1 MLAKENISRLRSQM
15 LSLPN
20 FDARLVDSLLPELP
34 TIDVLSEEARALSL
48 YTHSYTD
55 SKGIE
60 HDVSGVFMSRSD
72 YENTLAYLERIN
84 REAALAF
91 ADQPSTLTSFVQAD
105 SGIETEFMARETQY
119 YVQRQ
124 NSRRRK
130 KLEEEGIHMVQVPV
144 YHMNED
150 GDLVQSYTPSGR
162 KLMQWVAETPN
173 QQAQYT
179 RMITEQQDLR
189 VMQPVIPEGSY
200 ITQFGDLKQA
210 ETTGT
215 RHYSARKIAQSLT
228 SDYLDALRVEGYFAN
243 MQEVVDTV
251 LPDYMSDELDRLFEA
266 IQQESPERM
275 QEIYRAMAGKGEYSG
290 LYNEDEPTI
299 TIMTLDYLYPDIG
312 LSPFKNVQ
320 LLVNNLNNIVLPM
333 LSREIEPIG
342 ELQETELSIEEMHD
356 MEGGNFAGIYQRIK
370 GGRGHG
376 ITYPML
382 RSYRGRKED

>member
-15 LSLPN
+15 LSMPN

-34 TIDVLSEEARALSL
+34 AIDVLSDEAKALSL

-84 REAALAF
+84 REASLAF

-105 SGIETEFMARETQY
+105 SGIETEFMARETQF

-124 NSRRRK
+124 NAHRRK

-162 KLMQWVAETPN
+162 KLMQWVAATPN
-173 QQAQYT
+173 QQAEYK
-179 RMITEQQDLR
+179 RLITEQQDLR
-189 VMQPVIPEGSY
+189 IMQPVIPEGSY
-200 ITQFGDLKQA
+200 ITQFGDLVAA
-210 ETTGT
+210 EDTEA
-215 RHYSARKIAQSLT
+215 RHYSPRKLAQSVT

-243 MQEVVDTV
+243 MQEVIDTV
-251 LPDYMSDELDRLFEA
+251 LPDTMSDEIDRVFEA
-266 IQQESPERM
+266 IQRESPERM
-275 QEIYRAMAGKGEYSG
+275 YEIYQAMAGRGKYKGMYD
-290 LYNEDEPTI
+290 EDNPAMTV
-299 TIMTLDYLYPDIG
+299 MTLDYLYPDIG
-312 LSPFKNVQ
+312 KSPTENVQ
-320 LLVNNLNNIVLPM
+320 LLINNLNSVVIPM
-333 LSREIEPIG
+333 LSESIDPIG
-342 ELQETELSIEEMHD
+342 DVEDTELSIEELQE
-356 MEGGNFAGIYQRIK
+356 MEGGSFLGIYQRVK

-382 RSYRGRKED
+382 RSYRGQRGE